1 MRHAMIMAGG
11 SGTRL
16 WPMSRGSTPK
26 QLIGLFV
33 GKSLLEIAA
42 ERLNGVVEPSRR
54 WICAGQQHA
63 ELICE
68 TLQLPASQILGEPEG
83 RDTLN
88 AVGFTATVLHK
99 LDTDAVFA
107 VLTADHIIRPQE
119 EFARCLDVGFSLVEE
134 DPSRFVTFGI
144 TPTTPATGYGYVE
157 LGDAIGENAYACKR
171 FVEKPDAKTAKEYI
185 ASGNFAWNSGMFVF
199 HAGTFLDAL
208 QRMQPESATGLQ
220 KIGDNWGTDKQQEV
234 LDEIYPTLPKISVD
248 YGMMEPA
255 SDDDSISIVTVPMQV
270 EWLDVGSWPSYGDT
284 LDADTDGNR
293 SDTTVVNLDS
303 TNVLSVSDDPS
314 HTIATI
320 GCKDLVV
327 VHTGDV
333 TLVFPASEAQR
344 VKEMHAVVDPSLQ

>member
-1 MRHAMIMAGG
+1 
-11 SGTRL
+11 
-16 WPMSRGSTPK
+16 
-26 QLIGLFV
+26 
-33 GKSLLEIAA
+33 
-42 ERLNGVVEPSRR
+42 
-54 WICAGQQHA
+54 
-63 ELICE
+63 
-68 TLQLPASQILGEPEG
+68 
-83 RDTLN
+83 
-88 AVGFTATVLHK
+88 
-99 LDTDAVFA
+99 
-107 VLTADHIIRPQE
+107 
-119 EFARCLDVGFSLVEE
+119 
-134 DPSRFVTFGI
+134 
-144 TPTTPATGYGYVE
+144 
-157 LGDAIGENAYACKR
+157 
-171 FVEKPDAKTAKEYI
+171 
-185 ASGNFAWNSGMFVF
+185 
-199 HAGTFLDAL
+199 
-208 QRMQPESATGLQ
+208 MQPESATGLQ